1 MKIINGTAHTEKRRL
16 LRKKQTAE
24 EEFVWKMLRG
34 RKTGL
39 KWRRQ
44 VSIGVYVADFYCA
57 EKRIVLELDGSQHQ
71 EEKAVNMTLSV
82 TPFSKAEILRLSEF
96 PIMN

>member
-1 MKIINGTAHTEKRRL
+1 
-16 LRKKQTAE
+16 
-24 EEFVWKMLRG
+24 MLRG

-57 EKRIVLELDGSQHQ
+57 EKKIALELDGNQQQ
-71 EEKAVNMTLSV
+71 EEKAREYD
-82 TPFSKAEILRLSEF
+82 EIRDAFFKSRDITVIRISNKELTGDPSIIYEK
-96 PIMN
+96 ISNETVA